1 MKSSVSMASCSMAD
15 AFCWFGVPANG
26 RWMVGGVV
34 DDEAEEALMLLRPL
48 RPLPVI
54 LGASKRGGFERRGLR
69 GDISTG
75 GASDGPSR
83 FEESGYSLDFSIKG
97 CSFSD
102 CAEDDELNLIGV
114 GRSVEGILPFCGDG
128 WVRISEYMNIGRSG
142 LASTLVDKRLCVR
155 SLSRVVDTGESRC
168 AANVSTSV
176 IFLDCQPFC
185 TLTMA

>member
-1 MKSSVSMASCSMAD
+1 MNSSVSIASCSMAD
-15 AFCWFGVPANG
+15 AFCWFGVPTST

-34 DDEAEEALMLLRPL
+34 DDEADEALRLLRPL
-48 RPLPVI
+48 TPLPAI
-54 LGASKRGGFERRGLR
+54 LGASKRGGFERRELR

-75 GASDGPSR
+75 GASEGPSR
-83 FEESGYSLDFSIKG
+83 FDGSGYSLDFSIKG

-128 WVRISEYMNIGRSG
+128 WVRISEYRNIGRSG
-142 LASTLVDKRLCVR
+142 LASPLVNKRSCVR

-168 AANVSTSV
+168 AAKVSTSV
-176 IFLDCQPFC
+176 IFLDSQPFC